1 MSPTVRMH
9 GRAARRLHRAGS
21 VDSLVEAREH
31 SSRSLPAR
39 RAEGAPAEITYW
51 TRALGSPVNLVLL
64 VVLTVTCLATQP
76 WLLLVLVPTFEAF
89 YMGLVPRS
97 KSFRKS
103 VDREV
108 AREDRQRRR
117 EALESRLCR
126 MSPEHRSEYEEIEGL
141 VESLRQRAQR
151 EDIEHLLLCEHLRLD
166 ELLESYLELSMHYVE
181 LARHLSLTAS
191 ASGPPFFGR
200 VPPPPPPQ
208 HGLPQQHPFP
218 SDGPGAVLAE
228 LIRKRQAI
236 ARERE
241 QCRAT
246 CRARLHAIEHQL
258 ALVAD
263 VVRLAHERAM
273 VPNLSV
279 DRVRREVDRVLEDL
293 DGFRGGLREAE
304 RAAVVAS
311 SS

>member
-1 MSPTVRMH
+1 
-9 GRAARRLHRAGS
+9 
-21 VDSLVEAREH
+21 VDSLVEVREH

-39 RAEGAPAEITYW
+39 RTEGAPAEITYW

-76 WLLLVLVPTFEAF
+76 WLLLVLVPAFEAF

-97 KSFRKS
+97 RSFRRS
-103 VDREV
+103 VDREI
-108 AREDRQRRR
+108 AREDKQRRR

-126 MSPEHRSEYEEIEGL
+126 MSPEHRAEYEEIEGL
-141 VESLRQRAQR
+141 VDSLRQRAQR

-166 ELLESYLELSMHYVE
+166 ELLESYLELAMHYVE

-200 VPPPPPPQ
+200 VPPPPPP
-208 HGLPQQHPFP
+208 HSPHQQVPT
-218 SDGPGAVLAE
+218 DGPGAALAE

-241 QCRAT
+241 QCRAS

-304 RAAVVAS
+304 RTAREAERTAVAAT
-311 SS
+311 